1 MLFWHGFGNT
11 RAYQDPF
18 GGERA
23 CNARSALVDIEILIV
38 TKNTLPFVYTSANI
52 RCIYGHYT
60 HAYNIANVR
69 DIELELPPK
78 RRKLSAISP
87 VQVPYRYVKI
97 IIGFSRGSCSLNC
110 RSRFMVEK
118 GR

>member
-1 MLFWHGFGNT
+1 MLLWYGFGNT
-11 RAYQDPF
+11 RAYRSPY

-38 TKNTLPFVYTSANI
+38 TKNTLPFMYASVNI

-60 HAYNIANVR
+60 HAYNITNIH
-69 DIELELPPK
+69 DMELELPPK
-78 RRKLSAISP
+78 RRKVCAISP

-97 IIGFSRGSCSLNC
+97 IIGFSKGSCSLNC
-110 RSRFMVEK
+110 HSPFMLEK